1 MYEAKNMDQ
10 GFELKQVTFRGYGI
24 KVLDNVSTEFPL
36 HSCTVIMGFSGS
48 GKSTLLK
55 VAAGIL
61 WPDEGEVCFQGKPLN
76 RMSEK
81 ELLEFRSR
89 MGFVFQDSA
98 LWSNLSV
105 YQNLSLPLQFHYNK
119 KIEPREVDRTIQKLL
134 LEFDFKD
141 DVQYRPAQ
149 LSTGERKLISFLRA
163 LALNPSIL
171 FLDDPTGFVDNVTAE
186 RILKNLKH
194 QKQEGKTLIMAT
206 HSPELTSQLADFL
219 IIMKEGKILEHGR
232 LKEVVHSRDP
242 DVIEVLSEVL
252 SEAAVYDTDILE
264 LLQDDSSTE

>member
-1 MYEAKNMDQ
+1 
-10 GFELKQVTFRGYGI
+10 
-24 KVLDNVSTEFPL
+24 
-36 HSCTVIMGFSGS
+36 
-48 GKSTLLK
+48 
-55 VAAGIL
+55 
-61 WPDEGEVCFQGKPLN
+61 VCFQGKPLN

-89 MGFVFQDSA
+89 MGFTFQDSA

-105 YQNLSLPLQFHYNK
+105 YQNLSLPLQFHQK
-119 KIEPREVDRTIQKLL
+119 KIEPGEVDRTIQKLL

-163 LALNPSIL
+163 LTLNPSIL

-186 RILKNLKH
+186 RILKNLKR

-219 IIMKEGKILEHGR
+219 IVMKEGRILEQGR
-232 LKEVVHSRDP
+232 LKEVVHSRDSE
-242 DVIEVLSEVL
+242 VIEVLSEVL
-252 SEAAVYDTDILE
+252 SEAAVYDTDILQ

>member
-1 MYEAKNMDQ
+1 
-10 GFELKQVTFRGYGI
+10 
-24 KVLDNVSTEFPL
+24 TEFPL

-48 GKSTLLK
+48 GRSTLLK

-89 MGFVFQDSA
+89 MGFTFQDSA

-105 YQNLSLPLQFHYNK
+105 YQNLSLPLQFHQK
-119 KIEPREVDRTIQKLL
+119 KIEPGEVDRTIQKLL

-163 LALNPSIL
+163 LTLNPSIL

-186 RILKNLKH
+186 RILKNLKR

-219 IIMKEGKILEHGR
+219 IVMKEGRILEQGR
-232 LKEVVHSRDP
+232 LKEVVQSRDSE
-242 DVIEVLSEVL
+242 VIEVLSEVL
-252 SEAAVYDTDILE
+252 SEAAVYDTDILQ